1 MAHDHGPEGLR
12 RLITGRRRYPMGDNM
27 TLEDF
32 RNLSDEEQSA
42 YIKASED
49 TSIRLM
55 DLETERD
62 SFKNE
67 NEKLKSDY
75 GNIEKELRKTKEL
88 NFTLARKI
96 DNSAGMKTA
105 EEILNDMFPT
115 GRRGKKNEH

>member
-1 MAHDHGPEGLR
+1 
-12 RLITGRRRYPMGDNM
+12 M

-32 RNLSDEEQSA
+32 RNLTEEEQSA

-49 TSIRLM
+49 NSSRLM